1 MKNLPYFFLVAILLV
16 GGLVTYSNQSTTD
29 TITFT
34 PLQLPKKSTDTLH
47 SLTSSIED
55 TLVLDKES
63 QTVFAQYNLSRLWT
77 SSNSLHLSST
87 HIPATIWFVEM
98 EVAKA
103 EEAVEPVTRVNEK
116 DTVHNDTVHIDD
128 DNDSIRIETMEV
140 ETEKKDF
147 SREKQPEIQSVVY
160 NGFYGTDHY
169 RIEMYFA
176 SVTKDAQ
183 KPNVY
188 HVKGKSRFKK
198 NVKPF
203 TGTITLYEAEPLH
216 DKSVSKKELK
226 ARKISQLYASSGTFE
241 FTEDSTYS
249 NAGVFRGKVYVNFA
263 SYTDRTS
270 RLWFFSEK
278 GKTRGAG
285 FLFDGEWANYKTGKT
300 KPILLPSD
308 IFMIANSL
316 LTDFKIGGRG
326 VEINPKYR
334 KLGWDSFWQNEEWW
348 NEPAKTAL

>member
-1 MKNLPYFFLVAILLV
+1 MKNLPYFFLGAMLLV
-16 GGLVTYSNQSTTD
+16 GGLVTYSLQQTTKS
-29 TITFT
+29 IAST
-34 PLQLPKKSTDTLH
+34 PLQLPKKSTDTLRT
-47 SLTSSIED
+47 TSSIED
-55 TLVLDKES
+55 TIVLDKES

-116 DTVHNDTVHIDD
+116 DTVHNDNDT
-128 DNDSIRIETMEV
+128 DSIRIETMEV
-140 ETEKKDF
+140 ETEKKEV
-147 SREKQPEIQSVVY
+147 SREKQPDIESAVY

-176 SVTKDAQ
+176 SITKDSQ
-183 KPNVY
+183 KPHVY

-198 NVKPF
+198 SVKPF
-203 TGTITLYEAEPLH
+203 TGTITLHQAQTLH
-216 DKSVSKKELK
+216 DKSVSKKDLK

-241 FTEDSTYS
+241 FKEDSTYS
-249 NAGVFRGKVYVNFA
+249 NAGVFKGRVYVDF
-263 SYTDRTS
+263 SIHTDRTS

-285 FLFDGEWANYKTGKT
+285 FLFDGEWTDYKTGKT
-300 KPILLPSD
+300 KPILLPSN
-308 IFMIANSL
+308 IFTIANSL
-316 LTDFKIGGRG
+316 LTNFEIGGRS

-334 KLGWDSFWQNEEWW
+334 KLGWDSFWENEEWW